1 MQPAA
6 HSVLCKRR
14 TARFPELV
22 SLPKPAPPL
31 LLALVC
37 LAFQAVGHARAEFTI
52 EGSLETMTVDA
63 TDAGRADIVATISKQ
78 FDLEIINGIYDGSTV
93 TGRFQGSLNEVLQ
106 AVMGGN
112 GFAIAY
118 EGSRPSRVTFAT
130 GQASSTY
137 AARDKTIDPK
147 KDFGKPEEKSV
158 ATGTEAKSSD
168 EGLSRAEATQQAVR
182 ELEALLKAA
191 RSDMDDQ

>member
-1 MQPAA
+1 
-6 HSVLCKRR
+6 
-14 TARFPELV
+14 V
-22 SLPKPAPPL
+22 SLSKLVPL
-31 LLALVC
+31 YLIALVC
-37 LAFQAVGHARAEFTI
+37 LTLQAVDPARAEFTI
-52 EGSLETMTVDA
+52 EGDLETLTVDA
-63 TDAGRADIVATISKQ
+63 TNASRDAIVVTISTQ

-147 KDFGKPEEKSV
+147 KDLGKPDEKSV
-158 ATGTEAKSSD
+158 VAGTQAKLPD
-168 EGLSRAEATQQAVR
+168 DGLSRAEATQQAVR

-191 RSDMDDQ
+191 RSDIGDR